1 MHLTVPP
8 LLLSLALSLTA
19 PSLAERP
26 YFCPLSLDVHMMQY
40 PFCCEGFVPARDS
53 KVSME
58 GVNCMF
64 CLSWKLVWE
73 GGKLMRLFWQVLILA
88 RMRTLL
94 GIVQRVGRRSAVILL

>member
-8 LLLSLALSLTA
+8 LLLTLTLSLTA
-19 PSLAERP
+19 SAVAERP

-58 GVNCMF
+58 GVNCIDLRKNEDF
-64 CLSWKLVWE
+64 TWSCPK
-73 GGKLMRLFWQVLILA
+73 GGTPKCCYTIGASVICTTEVA
-88 RMRTLL
+88 D
-94 GIVQRVGRRSAVILL
+94 GKIV